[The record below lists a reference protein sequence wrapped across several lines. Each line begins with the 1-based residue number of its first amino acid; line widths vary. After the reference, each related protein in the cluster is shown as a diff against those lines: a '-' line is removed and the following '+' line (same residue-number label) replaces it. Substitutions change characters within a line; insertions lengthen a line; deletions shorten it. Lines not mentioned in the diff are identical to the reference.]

1 MSIFIYYNLKCI
13 TLKKLTRDGFFLL
26 TFFVIHR
33 EVLKDFDN
41 ADTISINTLAMEE
54 MLLEEREQEMKGLH
68 AINKKV
74 SYLHTSLLYYRNPS
88 SKKGAACYDAWR
100 MLVNRVGGTPNTWR
114 DLGCLLGLSPPD
126 LDVR

>member
-1 MSIFIYYNLKCI
+1 MVFPVNIFFII
-13 TLKKLTRDGFFLL
+13 
-26 TFFVIHR
+26 IHR

-41 ADTISINTLAMEE
+41 ADTISIDTLALEE
-54 MLLEEREQEMKGLH
+54 MLLEEREKEMKNLH

-74 SYLHTSLLYYRNPS
+74 CYLHTSLLYYRNPS

-100 MLVNRVGGTPNTWR
+100 MLVKRVGGTPNTWR

-126 LDVR
+126 LDVSFFIPYYVLT